1 MLHTLLLNSTYE
13 CIGFIPERKLFKL
26 LAKDKI
32 EVLESWDEKIIFGRG
47 VKISHPAV
55 VRLRHHVRWI
65 PRKVRFNRTGVFRRD
80 QYVCQYCSV
89 ALTPARLTIDHIKPR
104 VRGGEN
110 SWRNCV
116 TACQPCNNKK
126 GDRTPEEAAMRL
138 IRKPA
143 IPQLTIRSEFV
154 LMKLK
159 HETWQNYIP
168 TP

>member
-13 CIGFIPERKLFKL
+13 CIGFISERKLFKL

-47 VKISHPAV
+47 VKIQHPAV

-80 QYVCQYCSV
+80 QYMCQYCST
-89 ALTPARLTIDHIKPR
+89 ALTPAKLTIDHIKPKT
-104 VRGGEN
+104 RGGEN

-116 TACQPCNNKK
+116 TACFTCNNKK
-126 GDRTPEEAAMRL
+126 SNRTPEEANMRL
-138 IRKPA
+138 IKKPTV
-143 IPQLTIRSEFV
+143 PQLTIYSEFV
-154 LMKLK
+154 IMKLK
-159 HETWQNYIP
+159 HDSWKEYVP